1 MRIGI
6 NCLRIDRSYVGG
18 LNTFTLGLLNG
29 FTTAGNGHRFIL
41 YVTQSNQ
48 PLFAKFE
55 KWPNFEIVVTKD
67 WSLTVRKRL
76 CQAGLL
82 SRSRGFYR
90 IASNLAHQ
98 GIQAKMDSD
107 SDIIYTPSV
116 VLQSFHMRRPSVLSM
131 HDIQHVHYPEF
142 FSWEKRL
149 SRKITYGLSARYA
162 SYLQASSEFIKAD
175 MLAHFP
181 DVRPERVEIISE
193 GVTVEEFAERRDTS
207 RLCSRFDLPE
217 RFLFYPAQLWPH
229 KNHLTVLKALKQIEI
244 HQGIKIPLVMTG
256 AQFSAAPTIARFI
269 SDQAMNYTR
278 YLGKVPFEDLVAL
291 YQKAEFLIAAGLY
304 EASCLPVLEAAAAG
318 TPIIA
323 ARIPPNE
330 ELGQK
335 LQLNLFN
342 PLDVR
347 ELAKLIL
354 SLWDDPATMSAQ
366 AAHNRG
372 NVSFYSWANAARKY
386 MSFFERIVTA

>member
-29 FTTAGNGHRFIL
+29 FTAAGNGHRFIL

-55 KWPNFEIVVTKD
+55 KWPNFEVVVTKD
-67 WSLTVRKRL
+67 RTLGVRKRL

-82 SRSRGFYR
+82 SRSREFYR
-90 IASNLAHQ
+90 IASNLAYR

-116 VLQSFHMRRPSVLSM
+116 VLQSFHTRRPTVLSM

-142 FSWEKRL
+142 FTWEKRL
-149 SRKITYGLSARYA
+149 SRRITYGLSARYA
-162 SYLQASSEFIKAD
+162 SYLQASSEFIRAD
-175 MLAHFP
+175 LLAHFP
-181 DVRPERVEIISE
+181 DMPPERVEMISE

-207 RLCSRFDLPE
+207 QLCLRYDLPE

-229 KNHLTVLKALKQIEI
+229 KNHLTVLKALKQIEE
-244 HQGIKIPLVMTG
+244 HEGTKIPLVMAG
-256 AQFSAAPTIARFI
+256 ANFSAAAAIARFI
-269 SDQAMNYTR
+269 SDEGMDYTR
-278 YLGKVPFEDLVAL
+278 YLGKVPFEDLVGL

-304 EASCLPVLEAAAAG
+304 ESSCLPVLEAAAAG
-318 TPIIA
+318 APIIA

-335 LQLNLFN
+335 LQLNLFS
-342 PLDVR
+342 PLDVQ

-354 SLWDDPATMSAQ
+354 SLWSDQTTASAQ
-366 AAHNRG
+366 TAHNRR
-372 NVSFYSWANAARKY
+372 NISFYSWENAARKY
-386 MSFFERIVTA
+386 ISLFERIVSA